1 MNKTI
6 FITGASSG
14 IGKATA
20 KFFQSKGWNVVAT
33 MRSPEKEK
41 ELTSLDNILV
51 AKLDVLDLESID
63 LAIQKA
69 IETFS
74 KIDVLL
80 NNAGYGI
87 NGPLEA
93 FPHENIVKHFHTN
106 VIGLLDVTKAVIPH
120 FRQNKSGTIINISST
135 AGKVTYPFISLYNGS
150 KFAVEGISESLSFEM
165 AAISVKVK
173 IIEPGQIDTDFMG
186 RSMDVQNKEDLKPY
200 QKALEKQK
208 ELSKQTFDP
217 EKISSPTMVAEVIYE
232 AATDNS
238 DQLRYQAGADAIKE
252 IANRA
257 NTNDQT
263 YLRER
268 KKALG
273 LEEE

>member
-6 FITGASSG
+6 LITGASSG

-20 KFFQSKGWNVVAT
+20 KFFQAKGWNVVAT
-33 MRSPEKEK
+33 MRSPQKES
-41 ELTSLDNILV
+41 ELTSLENILV
-51 AKLDVLDLESID
+51 TKLDVLDLDSID
-63 LAIQKA
+63 LAIQKGVD
-69 IETFS
+69 TFGR
-74 KIDVLL
+74 IDVLL

-87 NGPLEA
+87 HGPLEA
-93 FPHENIVKHFHTN
+93 FPYENIVKHFHTN
-106 VIGLLDVTKAVIPH
+106 VIGLLAVTKAVIPH
-120 FRQNKSGTIINISST
+120 FKENKSGTIINISST

-165 AAISVKVK
+165 AAIGVKVK

-186 RSMDVQNKEDLKPY
+186 RSMDVQHNIDLSAY
-200 QKALEKQK
+200 QEALAKQN

-217 EKISSPTMVAEVIYE
+217 ANISSPMMVAKVIYN

-238 DQLRYQAGADAIKE
+238 DQLRYQAGTDAVKQIE
-252 IANRA
+252 DRA
-257 NTNDQT
+257 RTDDQT
-263 YLRER
+263 YLKET

-273 LEEE
+273 L